1 MRPGV
6 GTGSLD
12 TVFFNVSQEVA
23 MLFRVARVALC
34 DIPYVSEGMCVR
46 NRRGTKVAVS
56 TEEAELH
63 TVHSTLDTPHFTL
76 YTPQVALDTLHSR
89 LYTPHVPLH
98 NLHSRLLTL
107 HFT

>member
-6 GTGSLD
+6 GTCSLD

-56 TEEAELH
+56 REETAK
-63 TVHSTLDTPHFTL
+63 
-76 YTPQVALDTLHSR
+76 SR
-89 LYTPHVPLH
+89 LFQGVMTARCDMV
-98 NLHSRLLTL
+98 SRGR
-107 HFT
+107 HGA

>member
-1 MRPGV
+1 MIILFPNAQRRVLVLHFGGPGV
-6 GTGSLD
+6 GTCSLD

-34 DIPYVSEGMCVR
+34 HIPYVSEGMCVR

-63 TVHSTLDTPHFTL
+63 TVHSTH
-76 YTPQVALDTLHSR
+76 YT
-89 LYTPHVPLH
+89 
-98 NLHSRLLTL
+98 
-107 HFT
+107 